1 MRVAQS
7 PVPTGTGRAP
17 GAESGL
23 HSIRGMNGPSV
34 VTLLE
39 TGICLYVAVLSW
51 RVSRAPG
58 WVGQAWFALLALIG
72 AAFSGAAAVT
82 YSPTVSDQMVLAF
95 SQIQASLALVQ
106 GAVWIRY
113 ANVQM
118 GRAHGKTDSAA
129 CALLVALGVV
139 AVLPGVV
146 FSGEVVPHEVLGATY
161 RITLTTPVGSALLG
175 LALAV
180 MALLAWRFL
189 QAWRRGVRHA
199 GLHALAMLALVAF
212 GVNDVLVT
220 AEVLAMPYLSD
231 LGVLAPMSIVGFV
244 LAERFV
250 EGSAAL
256 EAAQRQLE
264 SMVQERTRQ
273 LAAREAALLR
283 TEKLAALGRLSSGVA
298 HEISSPL
305 GAVTANIHF
314 LSDALRRGEVPDD
327 AAEAMEESLESL
339 QRIAGT
345 VRHLYDAGRVA
356 GRSATSDQVVD
367 LSEVAPRALAE
378 ARARVPRDVQVQVE
392 VEEGLTASGEARVV
406 EEVVVSLLKN
416 ALRAIPEHA
425 RKGRVVVRA
434 SRAGERVRLAI
445 EDNGVGMG
453 PEAQRTAFEPFA
465 STWSKGGGAGLGL
478 AVSRGLVTSLGG
490 DLSIESALGEGTSV
504 VLELPAARAPAVT
517 H

>member
-1 MRVAQS
+1 
-7 PVPTGTGRAP
+7 
-17 GAESGL
+17 
-23 HSIRGMNGPSV
+23 MNGPGV

-39 TGICLYVAVLSW
+39 MGICLYVAILSW

-58 WVGQAWFALLALIG
+58 WVGQAWFALLALLG

-82 YSPTVSDQMVLAF
+82 YAPTASDRMVLVF
-95 SQIQASLALVQ
+95 SQVQASLALVQ

-118 GRAHGKTDSAA
+118 GRAHGQLDAAA
-129 CALLVALGVV
+129 CGLLAALGVLALV
-139 AVLPGVV
+139 PGVV
-146 FSGEVVPHEVLGATY
+146 FSGELASRDALGTTY
-161 RITLTTPVGSALLG
+161 RVTLTTPVGSALLG
-175 LALAV
+175 LALSV
-180 MALLAWRFL
+180 MGLLAWRFV

-199 GLHALAMLALVAF
+199 GLHALAMLALIAF

-220 AEVLAMPYLSD
+220 AEVLEMPYLSD

-256 EAAQRQLE
+256 EAARRQLE
-264 SMVQERTRQ
+264 SVVGERTRQ

-305 GAVTANIHF
+305 GAVTANLHY
-314 LSDALRRGEVPDD
+314 LSEALHSGEVPDD
-327 AAEAMEESLESL
+327 AVEALEESLLSL

-356 GRSATSDQVVD
+356 GRAASSDQVVD

-378 ARARVPRDVQVQVE
+378 ARARGPREVE
-392 VEEGLTASGEARVV
+392 VEVDVEEGLAASGEPRVV
-406 EEVVVSLLKN
+406 EEVVVGLIKN
-416 ALRAIPEHA
+416 ALRAIPESA
-425 RKGRVVVRA
+425 REGRVVVRA

-445 EDNGVGMG
+445 EDNGVGMA

-465 STWSKGGGAGLGL
+465 STWPNGGGTGLGL

-490 DLSIESALGEGTSV
+490 DLAIESAPGEGTSV
-504 VLELPAARAPAVT
+504 VLELPAARTAVAAS
-517 H
+517 

>member
-1 MRVAQS
+1 
-7 PVPTGTGRAP
+7 
-17 GAESGL
+17 
-23 HSIRGMNGPSV
+23 MNGPGV

-39 TGICLYVAVLSW
+39 MGICLYVAAISW

-72 AAFSGAAAVT
+72 AALSGAAAIT
-82 YSPTVSDQMVLAF
+82 YSPAASDRMVLVF
-95 SQIQASLALVQ
+95 SQVQASLALVQ

-113 ANVQM
+113 GNVQM
-118 GRAHGKTDSAA
+118 GRAHGRLDAAA
-129 CALLVALGVV
+129 CALLLALGAAALV
-139 AVLPGVV
+139 PGVV
-146 FSGEVVPHEVLGATY
+146 FSGEMASHDVLGTTY
-161 RITLTTPVGSALLG
+161 RVTLTTPVGSALLG

-180 MALLAWRFL
+180 MVLLAWRFL
-189 QAWRRGVRHA
+189 QARRRGVPHA
-199 GLHALAMLALVAF
+199 GLHALAVLALVAF
-212 GVNDVLVT
+212 GLNDVLVT
-220 AEVLAMPYLSD
+220 AEVLQMPYLSD
-231 LGVLAPMSIVGFV
+231 LGVLAPMSLVGFV

-264 SMVQERTRQ
+264 SMVGERTRQ

-283 TEKLAALGRLSSGVA
+283 NEKLAALGRLSSGVA

-305 GAVTANIHF
+305 GAVTANVHY
-314 LSDALRRGEVPDD
+314 LSEALRTGEVPDD
-327 AAEAMEESLESL
+327 AVEALEESLTSL

-356 GRSATSDQVVD
+356 GRSAGSDQVVD

-378 ARARVPRDVQVQVE
+378 ARARVPREVDVEVD
-392 VEEGLTASGEARVV
+392 VEEGLTASGEPRVV

-416 ALRAIPEHA
+416 ALQAIPENA
-425 RKGRVVVRA
+425 REGRVVVRA
-434 SRAGERVRLAI
+434 SRVGERVRLAI

-465 STWSKGGGAGLGL
+465 STWLKGGGKGLGL

-490 DLSIESALGEGTSV
+490 DLAIESAPGEGTSV
-504 VLELPAARAPAVT
+504 VLDLPAAREPVAAS
-517 H
+517 

>member
-1 MRVAQS
+1 
-7 PVPTGTGRAP
+7 
-17 GAESGL
+17 
-23 HSIRGMNGPSV
+23 MNGPGV
-34 VTLLE
+34 VTILE
-39 TGICLYVAVLSW
+39 LGICLYVAALSW

-72 AAFSGAAAVT
+72 AAFSGAAAIT
-82 YSPTVSDQMVLAF
+82 YSAAASDRTVLLF
-95 SQIQASLALVQ
+95 SQIQAGLALVQ

-118 GRAHGKTDSAA
+118 SRAHGRSDTAA
-129 CALLVALGVV
+129 CALLAALGVV

-146 FSGEVVPHEVLGATY
+146 FSGEVVSHVVLGETY
-161 RITLTTPVGSALLG
+161 RVTLTTPLGSALLG

-180 MALLAWRFL
+180 MGLLAWRFL

-220 AEVLAMPYLSD
+220 ARVLEMPYLSD

-244 LAERFV
+244 LTERFV
-250 EGSAAL
+250 EGSVAL
-256 EAAQRQLE
+256 QAAQRRLE
-264 SMVQERTRQ
+264 SVVGERTRQ
-273 LAAREAALLR
+273 LATREAALMR
-283 TEKLAALGRLSSGVA
+283 AEKLAALGRLSSGVA

-305 GAVTANIHF
+305 GAVTANLHY
-314 LSDALRRGEVPDD
+314 LSVALRSGEVPDD
-327 AAEAMEESLESL
+327 AVEAIEESLLSL

-356 GRSATSDQVVD
+356 GRSAGSDQVVD

-378 ARARVPRDVQVQVE
+378 ARARVPREAKVELE
-392 VEEGLTASGEARVV
+392 VEDGLTASGEARVV
-406 EEVVVSLLKN
+406 EEVIVSLLKN
-416 ALRAIPEHA
+416 ALRAIPEDA
-425 RKGRVVVRA
+425 CEGRVVVRA
-434 SRAGERVRLAI
+434 SQAGERVRLAI
-445 EDNGVGMG
+445 QDNGIGMS

-465 STWSKGGGAGLGL
+465 STWSTGGGAGVGL

-490 DLSIESALGEGTSV
+490 DLAIESAPGEGTSV
-504 VLELPAARAPAVT
+504 VLELPAAPAQVET
-517 H
+517 AIS

>member
-1 MRVAQS
+1 M
-7 PVPTGTGRAP
+7 TGLG
-17 GAESGL
+17 
-23 HSIRGMNGPSV
+23 V

-39 TGICLYVAVLSW
+39 MGICLYVAAISW

-72 AAFSGAAAVT
+72 AAFSGAAAIT
-82 YSPTVSDQMVLAF
+82 YSPGASDRMVLVF
-95 SQIQASLALVQ
+95 SQVQASLALVQ

-113 ANVQM
+113 GNVQM
-118 GRAHGKTDSAA
+118 GRAHGRLDAAA
-129 CALLVALGVV
+129 CALLLALG
-139 AVLPGVV
+139 AAALLPGVV
-146 FSGEVVPHEVLGATY
+146 FSGEMASHDVLGTTY

-180 MALLAWRFL
+180 MGLLAWRFL
-189 QAWRRGVRHA
+189 QARRRGVPHA

-212 GVNDVLVT
+212 GLNDVLVT
-220 AEVLAMPYLSD
+220 AKVLQMPYLSD
-231 LGVLAPMSIVGFV
+231 LGVLAPMSLVGFV

-250 EGSAAL
+250 AGSAAL

-264 SMVQERTRQ
+264 SMVGERTRQ
-273 LAAREAALLR
+273 LAARDAALLR
-283 TEKLAALGRLSSGVA
+283 NEKLAALGRLSSGVA

-305 GAVTANIHF
+305 GAVTANVHY
-314 LSDALRRGEVPDD
+314 LSEALRTGEVPDD
-327 AAEAMEESLESL
+327 AVEALEESLTSL

-356 GRSATSDQVVD
+356 GRSAGSDQVVD

-378 ARARVPRDVQVQVE
+378 ARARVPREVDVEVD
-392 VEEGLTASGEARVV
+392 VEEGLTASGEPRVV

-416 ALRAIPEHA
+416 ALHAIPESA
-425 RKGRVVVRA
+425 REGRVVVRA

-465 STWSKGGGAGLGL
+465 STWPKGGGKGLGL

-490 DLSIESALGEGTSV
+490 DLAIESAPGEGTSV
-504 VLELPAARAPAVT
+504 VLELPAARARVAAS
-517 H
+517 